1 VIEYPSASNIRDAI
15 YNIKTSKILTET
27 DAPFLPPQTMRG
39 QQNEPAYVTYVY
51 EKLCEIME
59 IKQNELEKIV
69 EENTASLYNI

>member
-1 VIEYPSASNIRDAI
+1 
-15 YNIKTSKILTET
+15 
-27 DAPFLPPQTMRG
+27 MRG